1 LGSLVEIRDGDHVL
15 VVGAILAAAAG
26 VAYNTTAA
34 IQKHEVVRVGAPPRR
49 LLPALLL
56 RPWWLAA
63 LLLDLAAWTAQTAA
77 MALAPLVVVVPLLAL
92 GAALLVVLGV
102 GWLGERFGRAELLAV
117 ALIAVGVALV
127 ALAAGEVTVARAPLP
142 AATQLAV
149 AALAA
154 GAALAAM
161 CGRSGS
167 AYGAAAGC
175 LYAAT
180 AVLSK
185 EIGDRVA
192 SLGLRALPLLVASP
206 TPWLLALLAGGALW
220 LVQVGFQRANAAS
233 VTAAMTALESLGPI
247 LAGFLL
253 YRERWPAGGHGVLL
267 LAGAL
272 LAVVGLTALAARGH
286 AQVGG
291 AAPQRT

>member
-1 LGSLVEIRDGDHVL
+1 MSAVSSSTRRGPPSPTIAWLGSLVEIRDGDHVL

-34 IQKHEVVRVGAPPRR
+34 IQRHEVVRVGAPPRR

-167 AYGAAAGC
+167 AYGA
-175 LYAAT
+175 
-180 AVLSK
+180 
-185 EIGDRVA
+185 
-192 SLGLRALPLLVASP
+192 
-206 TPWLLALLAGGALW
+206 
-220 LVQVGFQRANAAS
+220 
-233 VTAAMTALESLGPI
+233 
-247 LAGFLL
+247 
-253 YRERWPAGGHGVLL
+253 
-267 LAGAL
+267 
-272 LAVVGLTALAARGH
+272 
-286 AQVGG
+286 
-291 AAPQRT
+291 

>member
-1 LGSLVEIRDGDHVL
+1 MSAVSSSTRRGPPSPTIAWLGSLAEIRDGDHVL

-127 ALAAGEVTVARAPLP
+127 V
-142 AATQLAV
+142 
-149 AALAA
+149 
-154 GAALAAM
+154 
-161 CGRSGS
+161 
-167 AYGAAAGC
+167 
-175 LYAAT
+175 
-180 AVLSK
+180 
-185 EIGDRVA
+185 
-192 SLGLRALPLLVASP
+192 
-206 TPWLLALLAGGALW
+206 LAGGAVW

-272 LAVVGLTALAARGH
+272 LAVAGLTALAARGH